1 MEGRFEMKKITVAL
15 LAFLIMAW
23 LPVFGWA
30 LTESEYKAKLAAM
43 KPKDFPTKPIE
54 FVVVYPAGGGMD
66 VTARILGKYVEKYID
81 NRVMII
87 NRAGGAGM
95 IGHTWLAT
103 QAPNDGYTVGI
114 LSGLTLTDGLTRA
127 KGKWTY
133 RNFEAMNFLNENPQS
148 WIVTTKGRFKDKSL
162 KEILEVAKKNPN
174 TVKVAGGSGTTS
186 QFLVEDV
193 EYAAGVKFIQVPFP
207 GGKDAITSL
216 LGGHLDVSFGYLP
229 EFKGNLEA
237 GQVQVVANAGER
249 DPYLPNVPTF
259 NEILGVD
266 YIWWTA
272 MRYSALPK
280 GAPKD
285 RFKFLESAID
295 AALHDPGLIKD
306 MDQTGNKV
314 GHKYM
319 NSDAVSKYVD
329 KLFET
334 YVKFLKRTGRELYE

>member
-1 MEGRFEMKKITVAL
+1 MKKITVAL
-15 LAFLIMAW
+15 LGFLIMAW
-23 LPVFGWA
+23 LPALGWA
-30 LTESEYKAKLAAM
+30 LTESEYKAKLTAM

-81 NRVMII
+81 NRVII
-87 NRAGGAGM
+87 VNRAGGSGM

-193 EYAAGVKFIQVPFP
+193 EHAAGVKFIQVPFP

-216 LGGHLDVSFGYLP
+216 LGGHLDLSF
-229 EFKGNLEA
+229 
-237 GQVQVVANAGER
+237 
-249 DPYLPNVPTF
+249 
-259 NEILGVD
+259 
-266 YIWWTA
+266 
-272 MRYSALPK
+272 
-280 GAPKD
+280 
-285 RFKFLESAID
+285 
-295 AALHDPGLIKD
+295 
-306 MDQTGNKV
+306 
-314 GHKYM
+314 
-319 NSDAVSKYVD
+319 
-329 KLFET
+329 
-334 YVKFLKRTGRELYE
+334 